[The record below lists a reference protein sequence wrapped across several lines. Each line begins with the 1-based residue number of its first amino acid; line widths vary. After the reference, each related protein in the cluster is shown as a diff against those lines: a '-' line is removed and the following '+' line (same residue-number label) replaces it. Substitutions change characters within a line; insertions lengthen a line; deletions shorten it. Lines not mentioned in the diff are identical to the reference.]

1 MSGLGDC
8 GEDKMMKRLCD
19 TGLSENMLTQA

>member
-8 GEDKMMKRLCD
+8 GEDKMMKRPCD
-19 TGLSENMLTQA
+19 TGLLENMLTQA